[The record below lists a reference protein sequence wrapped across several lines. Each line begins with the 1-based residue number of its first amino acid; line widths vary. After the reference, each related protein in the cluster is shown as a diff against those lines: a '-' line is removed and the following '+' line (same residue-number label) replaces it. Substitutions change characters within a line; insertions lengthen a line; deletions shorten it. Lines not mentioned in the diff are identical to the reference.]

1 MDEKGQLMDVPIKL
15 VLSLVVGMLC
25 MGVLVQFVGTAERSV
40 VKDMSVQCSAS
51 SGKLTVKVHD
61 GATGDPL
68 YGATI
73 QVSYPG
79 GSQAKTL
86 SSTAN
91 QYTFTVPG
99 GVITTVRVT
108 HQGYIPWEGQVAVS

>member
-1 MDEKGQLMDVPIKL
+1 MDEKGQLMEIPIKL

-40 VKDMSVQCSAS
+40 IKDMSVQCTAS
-51 SGKLTVKVHD
+51 RGRLTVKVFD

-68 YGATI
+68 YGSTI

-86 SSTAN
+86 SSTSN
-91 QYTFTVPG
+91 QWTFTVPR
-99 GVITTVRVT
+99 GVVATVRVSR
-108 HQGYIPWEGQVAVS
+108 QGYIPWEGQVAVG